1 MNMKE
6 TKLMGKKSNF
16 LSLIISVSITIFLFL
31 IIAYFLQEFKII
43 PIKFKS
49 FVFGIIILIGGVVLS
64 LLISRFINKRMS
76 SLIGKNTANSLT
88 FFVQLLGYVITAIIF
103 FSYIGVGFNEALAAG
118 GFTGLIF
125 GLASQTVLS
134 NIFGGVAILVSKPFK
149 IGDRITVT
157 TWQYGLIFPSYP
169 PKFWSNDFL
178 IPGFTGEI
186 VSISLMYTSILT
198 DDKLYLKI
206 PNNIMIQAAVMLHG
220 SLDARIVRTK
230 YEVPKT
236 IDPDLVISALKSAL
250 EGKEFLKNSPEI
262 RVLDTTLTT
271 YIIVIEALCKGEYEE
286 PPRSEIIKIT
296 MNVVKNLLDTQ
307 KK

>member
-1 MNMKE
+1 MKE
-6 TKLMGKKSNF
+6 TKSMGKKSDF

-76 SLIGKNTANSLT
+76 SLIGENTANSLT

-296 MNVVKNLLDTQ
+296 MDVVKNLLDAQ